1 MLDINTLMLVLAVTT
16 IVSVAGLLAASMLNR
31 QVRAIRYW
39 GAGLCLFAVGL
50 VLQVSSPPIPL
61 WISAVVIT
69 QAYFVL
75 WWGTRCYRKP
85 EQTHFTRFMLG
96 IFIVQAVVF
105 YYFQETLS
113 YSIMWHSALVVLV
126 CLITIIELWL
136 TSWLHRAM
144 TVVWASLWTVHALV
158 YLRRFG
164 LYLTD
169 ETYINATDLQ
179 MAVSIE
185 SLNYLEGIAFIYGF
199 SLLCVIL
206 TTVSLQHA
214 LKEQASRDPL
224 TDLFNRRAMEE
235 AAVKLLSLSRRSSR
249 PLALLMLDLDRFKA
263 INDKYGHKVG
273 DQVLLA
279 FAEHLRDYSRVPDFI
294 CRFGGEEFLLLLPDT
309 SVAEAQNIAE
319 RIRHRWQ
326 KSPLPTT
333 AGGVSVTVSIG
344 VVEFTQAENENF
356 FDLVERAD
364 LALYQAKKMGR
375 NRVESWHRGLT
386 MAQVNGVY

>member
-39 GAGLCLFAVGL
+39 AAGLCLFAVGL

-85 EQTHFTRFMLG
+85 EQTHFIRIMLG
-96 IFIVQAVVF
+96 IFLIQAVVF
-105 YYFQETLS
+105 YYLQETLS
-113 YSIMWHSALVVLV
+113 FSIMWHSALVVLV

-144 TVVWASLWTVHALV
+144 TAVWAILWTVHALV

-169 ETYINATDLQ
+169 EAYINATDFQ

-224 TDLFNRRAMEE
+224 TDLFNRRALEE
-235 AAVKLLSLSRRSSR
+235 AAVKSLSLSRRSSR

-273 DQVLLA
+273 DQVLIA

-326 KSPLPTT
+326 KSPIPTT

-375 NRVESWHRGLT
+375 NRVEIWHRGLT
-386 MAQVNGVY
+386 MAQVNGV

>member
-39 GAGLCLFAVGL
+39 AAGLCLFAIGL

-85 EQTHFTRFMLG
+85 EQTHFTRAMLG
-96 IFIVQAVVF
+96 IFLIQAVVF
-105 YYFQETLS
+105 YHLQETLS
-113 YSIMWHSALVVLV
+113 FSIMWHSALVVLV

-144 TVVWASLWTVHALV
+144 TVVWAILWTVHALV

-169 ETYINATDLQ
+169 EAYINATDFQ

-224 TDLFNRRAMEE
+224 TDLFNRRALEE
-235 AAVKLLSLSRRSSR
+235 AAVKSLSLSRRSSR

-326 KSPLPTT
+326 KSPIPTT

-364 LALYQAKKMGR
+364 LALYQAKEMGR
-375 NRVESWHRGLT
+375 NRVESWQRGLR